1 MVSRFKKAFSFTF
14 SKMDMVPILLMQTLA
29 RQDSVLN
36 TYFQQA
42 ILSENIMRLRRD
54 ASEAGVL
61 ARATSEEVTTSRKK
75 GERETTTSYTITY
88 YNPELGTTE
97 VLDEKTS
104 IKTDDITTK
113 MIEESVGIRSALPV
127 YKFIVQPLMR
137 KEVVPWKLEQI
148 LSEREYGTPRPP
160 PTGAAVIPVRI
171 IKVKATEKKHDR
183 SIQALISEA
192 VLRKEKSESKI
203 TEEIL
208 LLEEAVKAIRGGES
222 IEKVIERLPPL
233 SRARY
238 ILALKKKLLSKSA
251 LLKLLLYDLSFLKM
265 LKKKLELFTLD
276 DLIGMYKM
284 LRGLQK
290 R

>member
-1 MVSRFKKAFSFTF
+1 MVFKKVFSFTF

-36 TYFQQA
+36 TYLQQA
-42 ILSENIMRLRRD
+42 ILSESIMRQRRD
-54 ASEAGVL
+54 SSEAGVL
-61 ARATSEEVTTSRKK
+61 ARATSETKNRKK
-75 GERETTTSYTITY
+75 GERETTTSYTISY

-97 VLDEKTS
+97 VLDEKTR
-104 IKTDDITTK
+104 IKTDDIATR

-171 IKVKATEKKHDR
+171 IKAKAAEKKHGK

-192 VLRKEKSESKI
+192 VLRKEKSESKL

-222 IEKVIERLPPL
+222 IDKVIKRLPPL

-238 ILALKKKLLSKSA
+238 ILALKKKMLGKDA
-251 LLKLLLYDLSFLKM
+251 LLKLLLYDISFLKM